1 MEPRA
6 LKKILEQHP
15 GELMALTFL
24 LMGIAFLLGAVL
36 VEALGPVA
44 GQGFPGLV
52 NGADWQA
59 GRFPG
64 A

>member
-1 MEPRA
+1 
-6 LKKILEQHP
+6 
-15 GELMALTFL
+15 MALTFL